1 MDAMDKGKVDFKE
14 IENRWRKFWEEKKI
28 YKFDPKSKKEAYSID
43 TPPPYASA
51 GHLHVGHALSYTQFE
66 IVARARRMMGFN
78 VYFPPGFDDNGLPTE
93 KFVEEKLGISK
104 DKTTRSEFRKIC
116 LEESRKVE
124 KVYSENVFKKLGHSY
139 DWDLLYTTISPEAQ
153 KVAQTVFLR
162 LVKKGECYRKEE
174 PVIWCPYHKTALAQ
188 AEVEDLKR
196 TTKLNYIK
204 FDLALS
210 LIHI

>member
-1 MDAMDKGKVDFKE
+1 
-14 IENRWRKFWEEKKI
+14 
-28 YKFDPKSKKEAYSID
+28 
-43 TPPPYASA
+43 
-51 GHLHVGHALSYTQFE
+51 
-66 IVARARRMMGFN
+66 MGFN

-196 TTKLNYIK
+196 ITKLNYIK
-204 FDLALS
+204 FDLANSNEKIVIATTRPELLPACVGVFVNPNDES
-210 LIHI
+210 NRRLIGKELIVPIFNYKVKVMADEKVDPDGVQRFINEIKSGKKIILF